1 MIIEFDETF
10 QLETTLEKVD
20 SISDLFHMAMI
31 RKDLIEHTVSRD
43 DYFFTMDQLKDF
55 VTFLNKATCDHI

>member
-1 MIIEFDETF
+1 MIIQFDETF

-20 SISDLFHMAMI
+20 SVEDLFHLG
-31 RKDLIEHTVSRD
+31 LIKTDFVEKTVSRD
-43 DYFFTMDQLKDF
+43 DYFFTMQQLKDF